1 MFFFVRSQNPL
12 GDIVGEYHRSSPINE
27 AWSRPFM
34 IAPRSKSQTPSQ
46 RRGANVMAGYDLAE
60 PRSPNERQTSAAKAS
75 QEPSS
80 PKTFL
85 AAVGGLLD
93 VFSLASFAGSNHGQ
107 QQQQQQQ
114 GRLGSSSGR
123 SSRSS
128 SSPPRSPKS
137 TPTGGEDLL
146 EQQCADDEE
155 EALAASRECVER
167 AIDRGA
173 RSDLPPTLS
182 LSSNMQ
188 RSSST
193 VSFASPSTAEGSVRS
208 PWRSEQ
214 LEVCSECKEPISGAV
229 FMLLDRAYCCQRHR
243 LKAYTKS
250 DRSGKLIS
258 VSGGPCSPTGLQ
270 AQYGTWL

>member
-1 MFFFVRSQNPL
+1 
-12 GDIVGEYHRSSPINE
+12 
-27 AWSRPFM
+27 M
-34 IAPRSKSQTPSQ
+34 IAPRSKSQRLDAQ

-93 VFSLASFAGSNHGQ
+93 VFSLASFASSNHGQ

>member
-1 MFFFVRSQNPL
+1 
-12 GDIVGEYHRSSPINE
+12 
-27 AWSRPFM
+27 
-34 IAPRSKSQTPSQ
+34 
-46 RRGANVMAGYDLAE
+46 MAGYDLAE

-93 VFSLASFAGSNHGQ
+93 VFSLASFASGAAG
-107 QQQQQQQ
+107 QQQQQ

-128 SSPPRSPKS
+128 SSPPRSPKT

-167 AIDRGA
+167 AIARGA

-182 LSSNMQ
+182 LPSKMQ

-193 VSFASPSTAEGSVRS
+193 ASFASPSTAEGSVRS

>member
-1 MFFFVRSQNPL
+1 
-12 GDIVGEYHRSSPINE
+12 
-27 AWSRPFM
+27 
-34 IAPRSKSQTPSQ
+34 
-46 RRGANVMAGYDLAE
+46 MAGYDLAE

-93 VFSLASFAGSNHGQ
+93 VFSLASFAGSNHG

-173 RSDLPPTLS
+173 TSELPPTLS
-182 LSSNMQ
+182 
-188 RSSST
+188 
-193 VSFASPSTAEGSVRS
+193 
-208 PWRSEQ
+208 
-214 LEVCSECKEPISGAV
+214 
-229 FMLLDRAYCCQRHR
+229 
-243 LKAYTKS
+243 
-250 DRSGKLIS
+250 
-258 VSGGPCSPTGLQ
+258 
-270 AQYGTWL
+270 

>member
-1 MFFFVRSQNPL
+1 
-12 GDIVGEYHRSSPINE
+12 
-27 AWSRPFM
+27 
-34 IAPRSKSQTPSQ
+34 
-46 RRGANVMAGYDLAE
+46 MAGYNFAE
-60 PRSPNERQTSAAKAS
+60 PRSPHERQKSAAKAS

-80 PKTFL
+80 PKNFL

-93 VFSLASFAGSNHGQ
+93 VFSLASFAGSNHGAAGQ
-107 QQQQQQQ
+107 QQPQ
-114 GRLGSSSGR
+114 GRLGSYSGR

-128 SSPPRSPKS
+128 SSPPRSPKT

-182 LSSNMQ
+182 LPSKMQ

-193 VSFASPSTAEGSVRS
+193 VSFPSTAEGSVRS